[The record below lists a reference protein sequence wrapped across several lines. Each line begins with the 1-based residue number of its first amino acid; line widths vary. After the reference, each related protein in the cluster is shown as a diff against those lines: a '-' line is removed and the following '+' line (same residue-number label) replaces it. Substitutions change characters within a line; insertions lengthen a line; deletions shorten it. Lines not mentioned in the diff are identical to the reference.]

1 MENLD
6 LLDKKIAYSVR
17 KLIAVNSISYC
28 YTELPIDRHCALFGR
43 NNLGKTSLL
52 NALKLHL
59 FPEISFN
66 DCKAKFAF
74 KSSKGELYSTEDSY
88 NYYFPTDSS
97 FLILEAENIHGSFCL
112 ILFKSNSSFGYQR
125 LALPCAYDEI
135 RAQFWDIHNTE
146 VNNGLGSPVSD
157 LGIPKIHALHQQYKD
172 SGAVLLTTTKDI
184 KEKLF
189 SHNPM
194 QRAKGRYCLVPLKE
208 GGKERELSAFRQ
220 LMNFTFEIA
229 KTDTK
234 GLTETFATIIES
246 GKINAQDKLHQ
257 DLQVI
262 LDEYNELRQ
271 SQDKLKAIANYR
283 DDFKQLS
290 VLYQNRNE
298 LQQRFSGTFQAY
310 AKCLTKTE
318 QQMRQQVGQIEPEV
332 IRLFENQ
339 QQLDKKGIEQQNKAS
354 EYSGQLKTL
363 HKDLAKFKEQIE
375 RFQKIQHEYPDATI
389 VELRNTLQAKQDELD
404 EKISH
409 LEDSQKAI
417 DALTAKLA
425 LQKSNIA
432 DRNKKKQALEHFEKL
447 LTSRV
452 DDHSATVL
460 RTLNKHFGEII
471 VDVDGNQTA
480 IIERFA
486 HLFSIEPTGLSFL
499 GESFSK
505 EPIKSSQQ
513 LKEQL
518 QQELDKLDK
527 AIQQQDHEII
537 ELKKIA
543 SASGEYQKQ
552 QCQEAQKERDKVQ
565 NELKIVN
572 AIETTEQQRQAKE
585 AEVEDIENAQR
596 QLVKQLEETQG
607 FLEQNRNEH
616 AAAKENLVSLNKRLK
631 DEAYLSQRL
640 QNLKPDDLKMPED
653 IQEVHSVSF
662 SDLKEL
668 EGDQAKLNN
677 LKQSLDEKINEFVR
691 CGHFCL
697 PVEIAYSSYS
707 SEQQNVILDA
717 LHNTFVA
724 LPDQLETLQSRIIEH
739 NKMTGA
745 KIGELKGNRDHIRTF
760 INKVN
765 KQFELYSISNLKEIR
780 VEIELDHRFDELVNE
795 LDRTN
800 LNTTDIHDDGLY
812 QCLSDFC
819 DDFFSGGRGNRI
831 MEISKIITNVKY
843 SYKKDHQDK
852 REQKDQSNGTNALI
866 NCTLLTIL
874 LSDLLA
880 QDSDLTLPVIFD
892 EFSNLDEYNQRTAI
906 QAATKHGFALFC
918 ASPTQTAEVV
928 AVVDHYITLDDFHAN
943 TIYDDASGERD
954 VVFHHF
960 SERLYDVTEPQTL

>member
-1 MENLD
+1 MENLE
-6 LLDKKIAYSVR
+6 LLNKKIAYSVR
-17 KLIAVNSISYC
+17 KLIAINSISYC

-66 DCKAKFAF
+66 DCKTKFAF

-88 NYYFPTDSS
+88 SYYFPTDSS

-146 VNNGLGSPVSD
+146 VNNGLGSPVPD

-172 SGAVLLTTTKDI
+172 DGAVLLTTTKDI

-283 DDFKQLS
+283 DEFKQLND
-290 VLYQNRNE
+290 LYQS
-298 LQQRFSGTFQAY
+298 LQDHQLRFTGTFMAY
-310 AKCLTKTE
+310 KNCLDKMTAE
-318 QQMRQQVGQIEPEV
+318 S
-332 IRLFENQ
+332 Q
-339 QQLDKKGIEQQNKAS
+339 QQTAKLEPKVKKLLSEQHKLKSMENEQRQS
-354 EYSGQLKTL
+354 FGEFTGQLKAL
-363 HKDLAKFKEQIE
+363 NKIIDELNQKIA
-375 RFQKIQHEYPDATI
+375 RFQKIQSQYPDAEI
-389 VELRNTLQAKQDELD
+389 ADIRNVLQLRLSELD
-404 EKISH
+404 EKINC
-409 LEDSQKAI
+409 LKDSQKAI
-417 DALTAKLA
+417 DTLTSKIM
-425 LQKSNIA
+425 LQKSKIV
-432 DRNKKKQALEHFEKL
+432 DRNKKKQVVEQYDSL
-447 LTSRV
+447 LINQI
-452 DDHSATVL
+452 DEHSATVL
-460 RTLNKHFGEII
+460 SNLNAHFLEII
-471 VDVDGNQTA
+471 VKPDAEQA
-480 IIERFA
+480 KIIGQFGQ
-486 HLFSIEPTGLSFL
+486 LFRINEARMDFL
-499 GESFSK
+499 GERFIVESL
-505 EPIKSSQQ
+505 KSPQQ
-513 LKEQL
+513 IREELQQGLDSLEIEIQKLDREILDLKKMSNVSGDYQQAQL
-518 QQELDKLDK
+518 QEAEKNWLAVKEDLKMVNAFEDT
-527 AIQQQDHEII
+527 QQQWQSKTSEI
-537 ELKKIA
+537 E
-543 SASGEYQKQ
+543 
-552 QCQEAQKERDKVQ
+552 EA
-565 NELKIVN
+565 
-572 AIETTEQQRQAKE
+572 
-585 AEVEDIENAQR
+585 ENAQ
-596 QLVKQLEETQG
+596 KQLEKQREETQD
-607 FLEQNRNEH
+607 LLKQNLNDYTV
-616 AAAKENLVSLNKRLK
+616 AKENLESLNKQAYEAASLLQRLK
-631 DEAYLSQRL
+631 NMKSDELTTSEAQAV
-640 QNLKPDDLKMPED
+640 N
-653 IQEVHSVSF
+653 SVSV
-662 SDLKEL
+662 SDLVEL
-668 EGDQAKLNN
+668 ESEQAKINHLKEN
-677 LKQSLDEKINEFVR
+677 LDKKINEFVQ
-691 CGHFCL
+691 CGHFSV
-697 PVEIAYSSYS
+697 PVEIAYNSYS
-707 SEQQNVILDA
+707 NEQQRAILDA
-717 LHNTFVA
+717 LNNTFVA
-724 LPDQLETLQSRIIEH
+724 LPDQQETLQSRIVEH

-745 KIGELKGNRDHIRTF
+745 KIGELTGNRSHIRTF
-760 INKVN
+760 INNVN
-765 KQFELYSISNLKEIR
+765 KQFEHYSISNLKDIR
-780 VEIELDHRFDELVNE
+780 VEIELDHRFEELVNE

-800 LNTTDIHDDGLY
+800 LNTNDIHDDGLY
-812 QCLSDFC
+812 QRLNQFC
-819 DDFFSGGRGNRI
+819 ADFFIGGRGNRI
-831 MEISKIITNVKY
+831 LEMSKIITNVKY
-843 SYKKDHQDK
+843 SYKKEHQDK

-943 TIYDDASGERD
+943 TIYDTSGERD

-960 SERLYDVTEPQTL
+960 SERLYDVTEQQAL